1 MLRAFNTNGTSEW
14 KVQSYP
20 LQEISLKNYSQIEC
34 FIRLYLLHNVTSIS
48 QCTDFLHWFL
58 TMTV

>member
-1 MLRAFNTNGTSEW
+1 MNGTTEW